1 MFKIESENGNVT
13 AEMQGSITD
22 ISVDFSH
29 AAISAINE
37 IGKSKEE
44 AGIVPAG
51 EGALRVLSTLI
62 IQFIARC
69 NGAQKNPFAIVVK
82 ADEFKAMHGR
92 VCEFIKAEID
102 AFSID
107 EIEEIKLED
116 GFKMVLDFLLGVKPD
131 KDEPEQEQ
139 PEVVARPKAVWMNT
153 SIPHEWECSNCKTK
167 MLFVDGVNSNPLT
180 CPMCDAE
187 MLASV
192 VPEGGPDGEK

>member
-13 AEMQGSITD
+13 AEMQGSIMD

-62 IQFIARC
+62 TRFIAKC
-69 NGAQKNPFAIVVK
+69 NGAQKNPFAMIAK
-82 ADEFKAMHGR
+82 ADEIKALDDR
-92 VCEFIKAEID
+92 VSKFIKAEID

-116 GFKMVLDFLLGVKPD
+116 GMKMLFDLLIGAKPD

-139 PEVVARPKAVWMNT
+139 PEGEAN
-153 SIPHEWECSNCKTK
+153 
-167 MLFVDGVNSNPLT
+167 
-180 CPMCDAE
+180 
-187 MLASV
+187 
-192 VPEGGPDGEK
+192 GEK